1 MTTTDDVARAITVL
15 AHPDTWISVDGGEDM
30 VGCPPPLR
38 AVREI
43 GGRPRRWHSSDAWA
57 AWVVSSVAESDAP
70 VKDPSPV
77 TAQPHEVPAGC

>member
-15 AHPDTWISVDGGEDM
+15 AHPDTYWITGNMIGVDGGEDI

-43 GGRPRRWHSSDAWA
+43 GERPR
-57 AWVVSSVAESDAP
+57 
-70 VKDPSPV
+70 
-77 TAQPHEVPAGC
+77 Q